1 MLAVVVTLSLLMVST
16 FRYRSFKGVDLKRRR
31 RSISVLGIALL
42 FLVVALEPKVF
53 LLAVTS
59 VYSVSGPLAYL
70 VGMVRRRG
78 TGSASVREAEETRAT
93 P

>member
-1 MLAVVVTLSLLMVST
+1 
-16 FRYRSFKGVDLKRRR
+16 
-31 RSISVLGIALL
+31 
-42 FLVVALEPKVF
+42 VALEPKLF

-78 TGSASVREAEETRAT
+78 TASASVREAEETRAT